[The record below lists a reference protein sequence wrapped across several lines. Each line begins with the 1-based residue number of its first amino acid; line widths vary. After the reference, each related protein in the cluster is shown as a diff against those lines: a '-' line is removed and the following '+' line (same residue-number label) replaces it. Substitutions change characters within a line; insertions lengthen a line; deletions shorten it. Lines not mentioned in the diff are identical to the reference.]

1 MLTSLAS
8 FGGQTMLAITAC
20 LAAGLVFTVWR
31 VTRRNRGIVAA
42 LDNMSQGL
50 CMFDG
55 NARITVCNKPYLEM
69 YGLSGEVVR
78 PGCTLRELIDHRK
91 QAGFFKGDVE
101 AYCRDILANVAKGEK
116 FSATVETTD
125 GRVINVINR
134 PVRGGGWVA
143 THADITDRKR
153 LEREREGVAAQEGR
167 RAAIDKAIATFR
179 ERAEALLKSVADSAV
194 AMSATATTLSG
205 ASGLTSERTEG
216 AVGASSDAAMNVQTA
231 AAAAD
236 ELAGSIAE
244 ISRQLVQTTDVVT
257 LAVNEAQGTNQEIQ
271 ALAQSAQKIGDVV
284 KLIRDIAGQTNLLAL
299 NATIEAARA
308 GEAGRGF
315 AVVAAEVKSLAVQT
329 AKATEDITGQITALQ
344 TSATGAVDAI
354 ERITGRMQEISSY
367 TSAVAASVEQQNSA
381 TGQIAENVSG
391 AAKGTTMVAGALSE
405 VSQAATQTSASAAT
419 VLDTAKSVER
429 TIGNLR
435 GEVETFLKTVAA

>member
-1 MLTSLAS
+1 
-8 FGGQTMLAITAC
+8 
-20 LAAGLVFTVWR
+20 
-31 VTRRNRGIVAA
+31 
-42 LDNMSQGL
+42 
-50 CMFDG
+50 
-55 NARITVCNKPYLEM
+55 
-69 YGLSGEVVR
+69 VV
-78 PGCTLRELIDHRK
+78 
-91 QAGFFKGDVE
+91 
-101 AYCRDILANVAKGEK
+101 
-116 FSATVETTD
+116 
-125 GRVINVINR
+125 NVINR

-153 LEREREGVAAQEGR
+153 LEREREDVAAQEGR
-167 RAAIDKAIATFR
+167 RAAIDKAIDTFR
-179 ERAEALLKSVADSAV
+179 ERAEALLRNVADSAA

-205 ASGLTSERTEG
+205 ASGLTSQRTEG

-308 GEAGRGF
+308 GEAGKGF

-354 ERITGRMQEISSY
+354 ERITGRMQEISGY
-367 TSAVAASVEQQNSA
+367 TSAVAASVEQQNAA
-381 TGQIAENVSG
+381 TGQIAQNVSG

-405 VSQAATQTSASAAT
+405 VSAAATQTRTSATT
-419 VLDTAKSVER
+419 VLDTAKSMEG
-429 TIGNLR
+429 TITNLR
-435 GEVETFLKTVAA
+435 GEVERFLKTVAA